1 MKTLVFTGGHHT
13 SGLEVAKELKK
24 QGWSILWYGHRHSLW
39 GDSSDSAEYRDV
51 TAAGIPFYDLKAGKF
66 YQTYNP
72 LKLIRIPFGF
82 LQSLY
87 LLLLHHPDGIVSF
100 GGYLAVPVV
109 ISGWLLSI
117 PSITHEQTVVAGFAN
132 KLIAKFARKIAVTWP
147 SSLSHYPNAVLTG
160 LPLRPELL
168 GIKNLPAGRQ
178 VIYITGGKNGSHII
192 NEIVF
197 KSLSELTN
205 NYKVIHQTGFADLPK
220 AESIKNKNYE
230 CFAYDSQKAMTALS
244 RASLVIS
251 RSGAHITYELGL
263 LRIRCVLIPIP
274 WVSHNEQLKNAE
286 ILAKSDL
293 AIILPEKNL
302 NSESLLDSIQRA
314 LKLNPQPQ
322 NFPVNGLDRLVSLI
336 KTEFS

>member
-1 MKTLVFTGGHHT
+1 MG
-13 SGLEVAKELKK
+13 
-24 QGWSILWYGHRHSLW
+24 
-39 GDSSDSAEYRDV
+39 
-51 TAAGIPFYDLKAGKF
+51 
-66 YQTYNP
+66 
-72 LKLIRIPFGF
+72 
-82 LQSLY
+82 
-87 LLLLHHPDGIVSF
+87 
-100 GGYLAVPVV
+100 
-109 ISGWLLSI
+109 I

-132 KLIAKFARKIAVTWP
+132 KLIAKFARKVAVTWP

-168 GIKNLPAGRQ
+168 GIKNYKNKKI
-178 VIYITGGKNGSHII
+178 IYITGGKNGSHIM

-314 LKLNPQPQ
+314 LKLNHQPQ
-322 NFPVNGLDRLVSLI
+322 NFPDDGLDRLVSLI